1 MKKHPQW
8 HTGGVRR
15 ASRLWLALLT
25 ASISGAAFCHD
36 FWLSP
41 GEFQPP
47 AGQPVE
53 LTLTVGNDFA
63 GATLPRINDWFI
75 DFDVRVPDGKRLP
88 IAGTVGAD
96 PAGRF
101 TPERPG
107 LYVANYQTTR
117 TFVEIPPV
125 RFNKYLRMEGLEHV
139 LPWRARLGE
148 ATRNAKE
155 YYSRSVKTL
164 INVAPDQAP
173 ANHRRQGYRHDF
185 GMPIELIP
193 LRNPYT
199 LQPGDRL
206 PVRVRY
212 LDRPLANVLVIAFR
226 ELSPNVKQTV
236 RTDARGEADITLHR
250 PGQWLVKA
258 THIIRAPEAV
268 LDEYEWESFWAALTF
283 ELNATPATLRH

>member
-1 MKKHPQW
+1 M
-8 HTGGVRR
+8 
-15 ASRLWLALLT
+15 
-25 ASISGAAFCHD
+25 
-36 FWLSP
+36 SP

-47 AGQPVE
+47 VGQPVE

-63 GATLPRINDWFI
+63 GTTLPRINDRFT
-75 DFDVRVPDGKRLP
+75 DFGLRVPDGKRLP
-88 IAGTVGAD
+88 IAGAVGAD

-101 TPERPG
+101 IPERPG

-117 TFVEIPPV
+117 TFVEIPPR
-125 RFNKYLRMEGLEHV
+125 RFNKYLTMEGLEHV
-139 LPWRARLGE
+139 LPWRVRLGE

-173 ANHRRQGYRHDF
+173 ANHKRHGYRHDF

-199 LQPGDRL
+199 LKPGDRL

-212 LDRPLANVLVIAFR
+212 LDQPLVNVLVIAFH
-226 ELSPNVKQTV
+226 ELAPNVKQTV
-236 RTDARGEADITLHR
+236 RTDAHGEAGIILHR

-258 THIIRAPEAV
+258 THIIRAPEAA
-268 LDEYEWESFWAALTF
+268 LHEYEWESFWAALTF
-283 ELNATPATLRH
+283 ELNAPAAALPHSVRKPITPTPKRPAPWENTAPSALADPPR